1 MITPES
7 LYQTS
12 LSEKNGNKKRQ
23 MLEKAISL
31 GTNSITIHNAY
42 FNNIGI
48 KDKRKYFE
56 NFKIKTSEDCILF
69 SNILQSVSSAD
80 HRLLTATI
88 PSEKLLSVCH
98 KLELETNIDLQ
109 IRSQLIFLYSI
120 YININSNLTVDF
132 LDEAKINDDDKAYL
146 KVIYY
151 CVKSQ
156 FLEAA
161 EIVCDPSKN
170 IPTSP
175 NILIDIVSRIVYL
188 DRDKTK
194 QILKILYSIRNQ
206 MSAVDEEEFC
216 KYVQIVE
223 QDLPESEILVSH
235 QGGSLELSNHIIKG
249 ITESDYQDGMK
260 IITGIFEIAIK
271 LKSLAYLKTFLNCIR
286 AFSMKHFH
294 VTMQT
299 FCTMLGALYKIFP
312 EDMDLKMML
321 VESYND
327 EKDILNIIENTEDYQ
342 EAESLRC
349 IHLLYNEKVFEAIQ
363 HFSLLSVEEP
373 LPDILRY
380 IIAFDTD
387 WHPSIL
393 ESLDGVI
400 YDIVKS
406 HAEEYYYE
414 PINLYIS
421 KLFSEH
427 SIERALE
434 VAGKLPE
441 GMISPYLIANIH
453 YRSKDYDEVYNYIS
467 THTNYIERFHP
478 MGSWLI
484 ESAKETN
491 NLENLIELIDE
502 SESVMNKRILMSAQE
517 ECDKVSERAYR
528 HDGEIKNIDRLDVLF
543 CINDKYMDGFKIALT
558 SLLVN
563 NQNISDNFHFHV
575 GYDDSVDE
583 DSLRNFLNNFG
594 IKYNMKNIAND
605 YKTEGLKH
613 DYGFTTDHYL
623 DKSAYYRIFM
633 IDYIINNMPEV
644 NRILY
649 LDSDVVVLSNI
660 LELTSMK
667 MENPITVLLEDQNS
681 VAVNKSKN
689 FNGIE
694 SYFNSGVLLVD
705 CKHKQTKGCIK
716 VAIRQSYENSKNLIM
731 HDQCAL
737 NVAFNRKFNHLPV
750 RFNYLVHQNQLSLR
764 KPAIAILHLSGR
776 KKPWQSDYHD
786 DEFISNIWFSYKRM
800 MEIWQ
805 KKK

>member
-1 MITPES
+1 MITPEA

-23 MLEKAISL
+23 MLEKAVSL
-31 GTNSITIHNAY
+31 GTNSTTIHNAY
-42 FNNIGI
+42 FNSIGI
-48 KDKRKYFE
+48 NDKRKYFE
-56 NFKIKTSEDCILF
+56 NFKIKTFEDCILF
-69 SNILQSVSSAD
+69 SSILQSVSSAD
-80 HRLLTATI
+80 HKLLTATI

-98 KLELETNIDLQ
+98 KLELETNVDLQ
-109 IRSQLIFLYSI
+109 IRSQLIFLYSV
-120 YININSNLTVDF
+120 YININPNLTVDF
-132 LDEAKINDDDKAYL
+132 LNEAKINNDDKAYL

-170 IPTSP
+170 IPISP

-188 DRDKTK
+188 DRDKAK

-223 QDLPESEILVSH
+223 QDLPESEILISH
-235 QGGSLELSNHIIKG
+235 QGGSLELSMHIIKG
-249 ITESDYQDGMK
+249 IQESDYKDGMK
-260 IITGIFEIAIK
+260 IITGVFEIAVK

-286 AFSMKHFH
+286 AFSMKHLH

-299 FCTMLGALYKIFP
+299 FCTMLSALYNIFP

-321 VESYND
+321 VESYDD
-327 EKDILNIIENTEDYQ
+327 EKDILTIIENTEDYQ

-349 IHLLYNEKVFEAIQ
+349 IHLLYNQKVFEAIE
-363 HFSLLSVEEP
+363 HFSSLSVNEP
-373 LPDILRY
+373 LPDVLRY
-380 IIAFDTD
+380 IIAFDAD
-387 WHPSIL
+387 WDPDIL
-393 ESLDGVI
+393 TKLDGVI

-441 GMISPYLIANIH
+441 GMISPYLIANAH
-453 YRSKDYDEVYNYIS
+453 YRSKNYDEVYNYLS
-467 THTNYIERFHP
+467 THINCIEAFYP

-484 ESAKETN
+484 ESAKETD

-502 SESVMNKRILMSAQE
+502 SESIIDKKILMSAKE
-517 ECDKVSERAYR
+517 ECKKVSERTYR
-528 HDGEIKNIDRLDVLF
+528 HDGKIKNIDRLDILF

-605 YKTEGLKH
+605 YTTEGLKH

-644 NRILY
+644 SRILY
-649 LDSDVVVLSNI
+649 LDSDVIVLSSI
-660 LELTSMK
+660 LELIN
-667 MENPITVLLEDQNS
+667 MEMQHPLTVLLEDQNS
-681 VAVNKSKN
+681 VAVNKSKSI
-689 FNGIE
+689 NGIHE
-694 SYFNSGVLLVD
+694 YFNSGVLLVN
-705 CKHKQTKGCIK
+705 CHHKHTKGKIK
-716 VAIRQSYENSKNLIM
+716 VAVRQSYENVDNLIM

-737 NVAFNRKFNHLPV
+737 NVAFNKNFNRLPV
-750 RFNYLVHQNQLSLR
+750 RFNYLIHQNQLSLR

-776 KKPWQSDYHD
+776 MKPWQPNYHD
-786 DEFISNIWFSYKRM
+786 DEFISNLWFSYKRM